1 VSGLALDREKYI
13 GVLYCGLMLTANGPY
28 VIEFNVR
35 FGDPET
41 QVLMPRVRGDFAR
54 LLKTAADGKID
65 EEAARFDGGACV
77 GVVLATADYPR
88 SSTPLRDLS
97 ADVALSGDRVAFWGA
112 SALRDGVV
120 DAGGGR
126 VLTVSAL
133 GDDVAA
139 ARANA
144 YAAVDELAH
153 RIGNGVRLSYRSDI
167 AKLAP

>member
-1 VSGLALDREKYI
+1 
-13 GVLYCGLMLTANGPY
+13 
-28 VIEFNVR
+28 
-35 FGDPET
+35 
-41 QVLMPRVRGDFAR
+41 
-54 LLKTAADGKID
+54 
-65 EEAARFDGGACV
+65 
-77 GVVLATADYPR
+77 
-88 SSTPLRDLS
+88 LS